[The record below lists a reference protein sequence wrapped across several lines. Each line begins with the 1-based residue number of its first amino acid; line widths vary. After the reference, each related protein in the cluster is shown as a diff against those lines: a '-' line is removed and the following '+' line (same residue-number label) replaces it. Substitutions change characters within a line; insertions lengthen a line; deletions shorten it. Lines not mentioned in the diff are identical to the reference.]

1 MWDNYLVTNLRSFRD
16 DSLKDYLIIEV
27 KYSENW
33 VKFYAIKK
41 NENNQL
47 EWKEIEINHFWK
59 PTIICELNESD
70 FENFD
75 KQKIIEYYNRVI
87 ETELYQKLE
96 LILNLL
102 YQLYS
107 NIYKYEVS
115 DNSQFL
121 ENKIELELKTW
132 ENFNSNKIM
141 IKNYKENKEKEFTI
155 NEVINLIRDLLN
167 SMNENEQYEV
177 AIEFSENVISQSFI
191 ENNQN
196 YKETEAFNDV
206 YKIYLLFQNSLF
218 WKKFWNLIN
227 L

>member
-132 ENFNSNKIM
+132 ENFDSNKII